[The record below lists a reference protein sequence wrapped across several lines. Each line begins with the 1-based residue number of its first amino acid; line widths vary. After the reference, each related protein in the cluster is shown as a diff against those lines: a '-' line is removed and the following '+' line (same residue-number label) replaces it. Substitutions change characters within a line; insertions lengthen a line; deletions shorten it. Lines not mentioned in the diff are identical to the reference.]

1 MNPTTDKK
9 FKKSLDKIV
18 FKVPVYNLEAKKAG
32 TLGLNRS
39 VFGAKPNPRLLAQ
52 SIKVYLS
59 NQRKAKAKTKNR
71 SEVRGSTKKIW
82 AQKGTGRARHGDR
95 RAPIFVGGGIA
106 HGPRGE
112 QNYKLKLTKKM
123 RKLALKII
131 LSIFATNKRILSVEK
146 LDKITPKT
154 KKALSLIA
162 GLKDKNKV
170 LSKSKNLGIIISD
183 SSQNIKRAFRNLTC
197 VSILSTKSLNTYQ
210 LSKQNFLIFTKKALE
225 ELNKT

>member
-1 MNPTTDKK
+1 
-9 FKKSLDKIV
+9 KSLDKIV